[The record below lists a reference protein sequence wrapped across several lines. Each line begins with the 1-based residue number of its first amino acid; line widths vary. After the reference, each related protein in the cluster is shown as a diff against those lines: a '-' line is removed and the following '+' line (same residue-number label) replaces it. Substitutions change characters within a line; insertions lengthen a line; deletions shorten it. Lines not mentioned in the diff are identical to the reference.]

1 MHPAPS
7 QQHRSTV
14 QFELDVPDKFKTEL
28 PTSKVQNG
36 NSSTY
41 SLSGF
46 LLFNLKS
53 VPLFAPTSQKWRGT
67 CPPDYMVP
75 APMYANTAAR
85 RKTSNRVPKW
95 RVRVQVR
102 VLNLQVRVQVR
113 VTN

>member
-14 QFELDVPDKFKTEL
+14 QFELDVPDIFKTEL

-53 VPLFAPTSQKWRGT
+53 VPLFAPPLAKNGGARA
-67 CPPDYMVP
+67 PPDYMVP
-75 APMYANTAAR
+75 APMNTERLAGRTAS
-85 RKTSNRVPKW
+85 TEE
-95 RVRVQVR
+95 
-102 VLNLQVRVQVR
+102 
-113 VTN
+113 

>member
-1 MHPAPS
+1 MHPVPS
-7 QQHRSTV
+7 QKHRSTV

-53 VPLFAPTSQKWRGT
+53 VPLFAPPLAKNGGAR
-67 CPPDYMVP
+67 
-75 APMYANTAAR
+75 APQTIWCR
-85 RKTSNRVPKW
+85 RLCLY
-95 RVRVQVR
+95 
-102 VLNLQVRVQVR
+102 VLSHLLFTHLKVC
-113 VTN
+113 